1 MIHPRE
7 VFEESTSYALSKE
20 LRPRN
25 FNLEAIV
32 EMSKSKIVAVT
43 GVRRSGKSS
52 LLMLLTSNISTLGE
66 KVAYINAED
75 SRLPTETLLEEAL
88 KWFGDEGYLIID
100 EITSAGDWSGWLARN
115 HDMLK
120 GKLKLIVSS
129 SRTGLVLPPKA
140 LRGRLRQIEV
150 FPLSFPEFADFREVK
165 IQTTTAGR
173 GRLESL
179 LVEYERYG
187 GFPETALVENRSENV
202 AILNDYFQQ
211 IVALDVAESA
221 RENVSAA
228 RLFSRYVLSSPYFSA
243 SKCLNYFKTVGY
255 KIGKEKILVLEQF
268 AQESYLFFFVLV
280 AGRSVKDRAQYPR
293 KSYPVDSGLL
303 FSVGGTEDEG
313 RLLECVVFLEL
324 RRKLRADEDILYWR
338 NASGGE
344 VDFIKMRGTEIIGAY
359 QVTYEMKD
367 SKTRTREIRS
377 LAECLDETT
386 CDNGMI
392 ITWGEHEDVVAE
404 DGRVTVVKAVDWLLG
419 R

>member
-1 MIHPRE
+1 MTNPRE
-7 VFEESTSYALSKE
+7 VFEESTTYAKSRD

-25 FNLEAIV
+25 FQLDAIV
-32 EMSKSKIVAVT
+32 EMSSSKIVAVT

-52 LLMLLTSNISTLGE
+52 LLMLLTGNIAALGE

-115 HDMLK
+115 HDMQK

-140 LRGRLRQIEV
+140 LRGRIRQMEV
-150 FPLSFPEFADFREVK
+150 FPLSFLEFADFREVK
-165 IQTTTAGR
+165 IKTTTAGR
-173 GRLESL
+173 GRLESV

-187 GFPETALVENRSENV
+187 GFPETALVENGAEKV

-221 RENVSAA
+221 REDVAAA
-228 RLFSRYVLSSPYFSA
+228 RLFGRYVLSSPYFSA
-243 SKCLNYFKTVGY
+243 SKCLNYFRSVGY
-255 KIGKEKILVLEQF
+255 KIGKEKILVLEQY
-268 AQESYLFFFVLV
+268 AQESYLFFFVPV
-280 AGRSVKDRAQYPR
+280 AGRSIKDQTQYPR

-303 FSVGGTEDEG
+303 CSVGGIEDKG
-313 RLLECVVFLEL
+313 RLLECAVFLEL
-324 RRKLRADEDILYWR
+324 RRRLRADEDILYWR

-344 VDFIKMRGTEIIGAY
+344 VDFIIMKGAETIGAY

-367 SKTRTREIRS
+367 PKTRKREIGS
-377 LAECLDETT
+377 LGECLDETG
-386 CDNGMI
+386 CDNGMM
-392 ITWGEHEDVVAE
+392 ITWGEHEDGVAE
-404 DGRVTVVKAVDWLLG
+404 DGRMKIVKAVDWLLG

>member
-1 MIHPRE
+1 MTHPRE

-32 EMSKSKIVAVT
+32 EMSRSKIVAVT

-52 LLMLLTSNISTLGE
+52 LLMLLTSNIAALGE

-115 HDMLK
+115 HDMQK

-140 LRGRLRQIEV
+140 LRGRIRQIEV
-150 FPLSFPEFADFREVK
+150 FPLSFPEFADFRDVK

-187 GFPETALVENRSENV
+187 GFPEIALLKNGAENV
-202 AILNDYFQQ
+202 ATLNDYFQQ

-221 RENVSAA
+221 REDVAAA

-268 AQESYLFFFVLV
+268 AQESYLFFFVPV

-303 FSVGGTEDEG
+303 FSVGGIEDKG

-324 RRKLRADEDILYWR
+324 RRRLRGNEEIHYWR

-344 VDFIKMRGTEIIGAY
+344 VDFIIMKGAETVSAY

-367 SKTRTREIRS
+367 PKTRTREIRS
-377 LAECLDETT
+377 LGDCLDEIE
-386 CDNGMI
+386 CDNGMM
-392 ITWGEHEDVVAE
+392 ITWGEHEDAVAE
-404 DGRVTVVKAVDWLLG
+404 DRRVKVVKAIDWLMG